1 MAITIYTADAVIEID
16 NDAYEIEFDDEVEFD
31 AEDEFDGEGEDED
44 GVEYDVDGVAWWY
57 DEESDVVYFYDD
69 EAEDWIEYEGEEDE
83 DEGDE

>member
-16 NDAYEIEFDDEVEFD
+16 NDVYEVEFDDEVECD
-31 AEDEFDGEGEDED
+31 DEVEHEDED

-57 DEESDVVYFYDD
+57 DEENDVVYFYDD
-69 EAEDWIEYEGEEDE
+69 EAEDWVVYEGEEDE

>member
-31 AEDEFDGEGEDED
+31 AEDEFDGEDED

-57 DEESDVVYFYDD
+57 DEENDVVYFYDD
-69 EAEDWIEYEGEEDE
+69 EAEDWVEYEGEEDE